1 MVIRVNKPV
10 KSMQNQITYKKKI
23 FLVGAI
29 LVAVFLISSCETRK
43 EKAINKDV
51 AQDSGS
57 KVNAEKDQKENKYIL
72 KSGEYDFAVKHD
84 GLERK
89 YLVHIP
95 VKYSN
100 NTKTPLVIALHGG
113 AGNAEDSPAFFHLN
127 PKADQE
133 GFILAYPEGTGKDL
147 AGKHFGSWNA
157 GRCCSSAKDENID
170 DVGFI
175 REMIAKLKT
184 DFNIDEKRIYATGF
198 SNGAQMA
205 FRLACEMSEE
215 IAAVASGGSVGSY
228 DACNP
233 KRPVPIFF
241 FHGIADTVSPYE
253 GGSECGV
260 AIADFLISMGLP
272 AERNPFV
279 CEGNEAY
286 IAKWRK
292 FNGCSDVSKLTF
304 NNGNAT
310 CDTYDQCNDKAEITF
325 CKVEGMGH
333 IWPGPNAD
341 YGNVEVCNDRP
352 NGVMCKGWKKTM
364 GPLSG
369 DLDANKMI
377 WDFFKKHPL
386 K

>member
-1 MVIRVNKPV
+1 MIKN
-10 KSMQNQITYKKKI
+10 NQIFKKNLSLLVILLSI
-23 FLVGAI
+23 FFI
-29 LVAVFLISSCETRK
+29 LGCELKK
-43 EKAINKDV
+43 EIRDSDQGDYSKNTLPIYSGDRNQIN
-51 AQDSGS
+51 
-57 KVNAEKDQKENKYIL
+57 NNYIL
-72 KSGEYDFAVKHD
+72 KSGDYNFSLIHD
-84 GLERK
+84 GLARK
-89 YLVHIP
+89 YLSHVP
-95 VKYSN
+95 KKYN
-100 NTKTPLVIALHGG
+100 NKIKTPLIIALHGG
-113 AGNAEDSPAFFHLN
+113 AGNAKDSPAFFHLN

-157 GRCCSSAKDENID
+157 GRCCSPAKDENID

-175 REMIAKLKT
+175 RSMIAKLKT
-184 DFNIDEKRIYATGF
+184 DFNIDEKRIYVTGF

-215 IAAVASGGSVGSY
+215 IAAVAPGGSVGSY
-228 DACNP
+228 DTCNP

-241 FHGIADTVSPYE
+241 FHGKADTVSPYE
-253 GGSECGV
+253 GGPECGV

-272 AERNPFV
+272 AERNPFF

-304 NNGNAT
+304 KNGNAA
-310 CDTYDQCNDKAEITF
+310 CNTYDQCNNKAEITF

-352 NGVMCKGWKKTM
+352 NGIMCKGWKKTM
-364 GPLSG
+364 GPLSS

-377 WDFFKKHPL
+377 WDFFKKYSL